1 MIVKKETL
9 NTTLSASALVVSII
23 ALLIMV
29 MGALAA
35 VIITAFL
42 GGLLI
47 GVFIT
52 HYVRGDQKNVRKS
65 GAPHNGG
72 AGARPRL
79 QQR

>member
-35 VIITAFL
+35 VVITAFL
-42 GGLLI
+42 SGLLI

-52 HYVRGDQKNVRKS
+52 HYVRGDRKT
-65 GAPHNGG
+65 
-72 AGARPRL
+72 
-79 QQR
+79 

>member
-23 ALLIMV
+23 ALLITV

-35 VIITAFL
+35 VVITAFL
-42 GGLLI
+42 SGLSI

-52 HYVRGDQKNVRKS
+52 HYVRGDRKT
-65 GAPHNGG
+65 
-72 AGARPRL
+72 
-79 QQR
+79 